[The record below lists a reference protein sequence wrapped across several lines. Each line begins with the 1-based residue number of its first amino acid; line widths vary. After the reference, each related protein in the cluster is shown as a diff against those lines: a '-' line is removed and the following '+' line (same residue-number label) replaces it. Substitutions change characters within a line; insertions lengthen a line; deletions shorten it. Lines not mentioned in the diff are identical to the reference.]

1 MVIGW
6 IRAHL
11 PAGEPGAFSADDIA
25 ALDAHRASRQH
36 FAPYE
41 AESGR

>member
-11 PAGEPGAFSADDIA
+11 APGAFSADGIA
-25 ALDAHRASRQH
+25 QLNASRASQQA

-41 AESGR
+41 